1 MATYLTKSA
10 RKPRGRGFERREEI
24 LDAAERLFDARGVET
39 SLRDIAA
46 AAGLS
51 QASLF
56 KHFATRAGLTSALR
70 ERVQA
75 RLEHNIES
83 APASSGDVRQ
93 ELDLVLRAHARLAR
107 ERPSIFSLAFPSSL
121 QLAQLD
127 LGPERRGA
135 LPGMARLRA
144 AFARQGS
151 PAGADRPSLDLMSL
165 SSWFTIYGMALTV
178 AVELGRD
185 RLKAE
190 ELISNCLDLLVRQLS
205 AIG

>member
-1 MATYLTKSA
+1 MQSL
-10 RKPRGRGFERREEI
+10 RKPRGRGFERRDEI
-24 LDAAERLFDARGVET
+24 LDAAERLFDQRGPET
-39 SLRDIAA
+39 SLRDIAT

-56 KHFATRAGLTSALR
+56 KHFATRADLTAALR

-75 RLEHNIES
+75 RLERNIGD
-83 APASSGDVRQ
+83 APPSSGDVRQ
-93 ELDLVLRAHARLAR
+93 ELDVILRAHARLAWD
-107 ERPSIFSLAFPSSL
+107 RPSIFSLAFPSSL

-127 LGPERRGA
+127 PAGGPHGT

-144 AFARQGS
+144 AFASQAACTGQ
-151 PAGADRPSLDLMSL
+151 PRPSLDLMSL
-165 SSWFTIYGMALTV
+165 SSWFMIYGMALTV

-190 ELISNCLDLLVRQLS
+190 ALISSCLDLLVRQLS
-205 AIG
+205 ALG